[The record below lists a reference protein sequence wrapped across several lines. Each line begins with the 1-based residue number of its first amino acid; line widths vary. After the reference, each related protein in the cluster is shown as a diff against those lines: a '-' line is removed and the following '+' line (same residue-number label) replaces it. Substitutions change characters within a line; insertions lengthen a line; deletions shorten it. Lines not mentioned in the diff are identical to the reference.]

1 MITPLCADVV
11 IFAHRNN
18 EKRKHMK
25 HHLICMLAVFCPALC
40 AAQVTLEQCKAWAA
54 DNYPVIRQYAL
65 VEQSRRFTVENAMK
79 AWLPQVSVNG
89 TVSYQSDVTSIP
101 IELPDVDIPKIGK
114 DQYDVNIT
122 LSQQVYDG
130 GAASS
135 AKRLAEAQGD
145 VEHGKVSVAMYDVNQ
160 RVDQLFFGV
169 LVLDEQIRQV
179 RVLQDDLSLSLSSV
193 EAMMKGGV
201 ANQADV
207 DAVKVEQVKA
217 RQKET
222 SLLTQRKTYMKMLS
236 TFTGKDMGGNDSL
249 ARPPMPT
256 LLPADNRR
264 PELELYD
271 AQNSLI
277 DTKLKALNTDLRPHV
292 GVYAR
297 GGYGNPGLNM
307 LKDDFDAYYKVGLTL
322 SWNFGSLYTR
332 ANDKK
337 KLEAERQTVQSE
349 RDAFLFN
356 TRLQTELQSGAIA
369 SLREQ
374 IKQDDEI
381 ITLRQRIR
389 EKAGQR
395 VANGTETVNEMLRDI
410 NAVSD
415 AQLAKRLHEIQLLQ
429 EIYKVKH
436 LNNI

>member
-1 MITPLCADVV
+1 
-11 IFAHRNN
+11 
-18 EKRKHMK
+18 MK
-25 HHLICMLAVFCPALC
+25 HHLVCVLAAFCPVLC
-40 AAQVTLEQCKAWAA
+40 AAQVTLEQCKEWAA
-54 DNYPVIRQYAL
+54 CNYPVIRQYDL

-89 TVSYQSDVTSIP
+89 ALSYQSDVTS
-101 IELPDVDIPKIGK
+101 LPVEVPGIDVPRLGK

-130 GAASS
+130 GAAYS
-135 AKRLAEAQGD
+135 AKRMAEAQGD
-145 VEHGKVSVAMYDVNQ
+145 VERGKVSVAMYDVNQ

-169 LVLDEQIRQV
+169 LVLDGQIAQV

-193 EAMMKGGV
+193 EAMVKGGV

-207 DAVKVEQVKA
+207 DAVKVELVKA
-217 RQKET
+217 RLKET

-236 TFTGKDMGGNDSL
+236 TFTGKDIGGGDSL
-249 ARPPMPT
+249 VRPAMPS
-256 LLPADNRR
+256 LLPTDNRR
-264 PELELYD
+264 PELELYA

-277 DTKLKALNTDLRPHV
+277 DTKLKALDTGLRPHV

-307 LKDDFDAYYKVGLTL
+307 LKDGFDTYYKVGLTL

-332 ANDKK
+332 ANDRR

-374 IKQDDEI
+374 IRQDDEI

-415 AQLAKRLHEIQLLQ
+415 ARLAKRLHEIQLLQ
-429 EIYKVKH
+429 EMYKVKH